1 MNIINNKAENSNPN
15 STNQSEQSNQ
25 SNKSN
30 NLTLEEKKARLL
42 NTIAAAAAAQQQQ
55 QQQQQPNNTKDPKD
69 DSIDMFSSKSDFIPS
84 KEVKSDL
91 AADVAQND
99 HPEFIVD
106 VAVAGLADTKVDP
119 DSLEI
124 TSKMKDKFVES
135 VITGERFTQSY
146 KFLNGKVEVT
156 FRNRSIEEDRAILQN
171 LAYLE
176 RIGNIK
182 TRLDYQD
189 RLRISLLASQVATFN
204 DMDFPTLAAP
214 LAYTVDGTDVVPPGW
229 EKQEQFWSAQ
239 SPALIVMLIKQL
251 KIFESIY
258 WTLTSKAS
266 VENFWKT
273 DTRS

>member
-1 MNIINNKAENSNPN
+1 MNIINSKAENINSN
-15 STNQSEQSNQ
+15 STDQ
-25 SNKSN
+25 SN

-42 NTIAAAAAAQQQQ
+42 NTIAAAAAQQQ
-55 QQQQQPNNTKDPKD
+55 NDNTREKTD
-69 DSIDMFSSKSDFIPS
+69 DDIDMFSSKSDFIPS
-84 KEVKSDL
+84 KDVKSDL
-91 AADVAQND
+91 AADAAQND

-106 VAVAGLADTKVDP
+106 VAVAGLADTKIDP

-135 VITGERFTQSY
+135 VITGGRFTQSY
-146 KFLNGKVEVT
+146 KFLDGKIEVT

-204 DMDFPTLAAP
+204 DMDFPTLTAP
-214 LAYTVDGTDVVPPGW
+214 LTYTVDGTDVVPPGW
-229 EKQEQFWSAQ
+229 EKQEQFWSSQ